1 MIEKVKTIIIQQ
13 IDINFF
19 DSLMNQIKL
28 WRLYKKKLL
37 EYLMDNLQ
45 ESVTENNSDSD
56 DSSSNNIFLFNNG

>member
-19 DSLMNQIKL
+19 DCLMNQKKL

-56 DSSSNNIFLFNNG
+56 DSSTNNIFLFNNG